1 MTNALGDQQ
10 AQPPNNPPIPN
21 LFSASRG
28 PTKPRH
34 ATKPSKIRDAGS
46 AKVDRLA
53 RRPTP
58 DAIDLA
64 QLVRR
69 RLDDVEY
76 LLAESA
82 HELLRISRPHA
93 PDHAGREVLLD
104 PVGRGRGRC
113 AQEPGLEL
121 LAVCPIADPFEAAA
135 QPSVFFRALSGP
147 TCSTLLYARHCS
159 PVHSSRG
166 AFLRGKSGWCCNA
179 GGSRRHEGATIRRCH
194 TPEFKQ
200 DRFRT
205 VLSRFQSALCSSNP
219 PV

>member
-121 LAVCPIADPFEAAA
+121 LAVCPIADPFARGCDPLTGRNGRGMADHGHDITMPA
-135 QPSVFFRALSGP
+135 RAL
-147 TCSTLLYARHCS
+147 AR
-159 PVHSSRG
+159 
-166 AFLRGKSGWCCNA
+166 
-179 GGSRRHEGATIRRCH
+179 
-194 TPEFKQ
+194 
-200 DRFRT
+200 RT
-205 VLSRFQSALCSSNP
+205 QKPFSAL
-219 PV
+219 